1 VAPVIVVEGT
11 LWPVV
16 MLGAVDDGPV
26 APREALIVTEELLE
40 MSDALAIGVVVA
52 GTGDAA
58 VRAQHAALGW
68 LESHQE
74 LLMSRA
80 LRLAWIIEDARIRA
94 CTNAWLRCMGQTLFT
109 VPSKT
114 FQTLQTALPWLL
126 ETPWPL
132 GPAHGWRARVEA
144 ATDASLVAGVSKR
157 RTVGLVSRS
166 R

>member
-1 VAPVIVVEGT
+1 VIVVEGT

-16 MLGAVDDGPV
+16 ILGAVDDAPI
-26 APREALIVTEELLE
+26 APRDALIVTDELLE
-40 MSDALAIGVVVA
+40 MSDALALGVIVA
-52 GTGDAA
+52 GTGDLA

-68 LESHQE
+68 LENHQE

-80 LRLAWIIEDARIRA
+80 LRLAWVIEDQRIRA
-94 CTNAWLRCMGQTLFT
+94 CTNSWLRCMGQTLFT
-109 VPSKT
+109 VPSVT

-132 GPAHGWRARVEA
+132 RPANEWRNR
-144 ATDASLVAGVSKR
+144 DDR
-157 RTVGLVSRS
+157 RTAGAVVSERRAVRLVSRG